1 MKRRAFRAALPY
13 TLPIAVG
20 FLSIGMSY
28 GFMVRSRGFSLI
40 YPVAMS
46 CLIFAG
52 SMEFVTVQL
61 LLSPFDPLHALALT
75 LMVNARHLFYGVSM
89 LERFRNTGWKKPYLI
104 FGMCDETFAVTC
116 SIAPPPDVD
125 RGWFMF
131 FITLLD
137 QIYWVGSVA
146 LGALLGSVVHFD
158 TTGIEFVMTALFVVM
173 FVNQWDEHP
182 DHRPALTGT
191 GCALV
196 CLLLLGADSFMLP
209 AMGLI
214 VLLCLL
220 PQKKG
225 KELPQ

>member
-1 MKRRAFRAALPY
+1 
-13 TLPIAVG
+13 
-20 FLSIGMSY
+20 
-28 GFMVRSRGFSLI
+28 
-40 YPVAMS
+40 
-46 CLIFAG
+46 
-52 SMEFVTVQL
+52 
-61 LLSPFDPLHALALT
+61 
-75 LMVNARHLFYGVSM
+75 M

-137 QIYWVGSVA
+137 QLYWVGGVA

-191 GCALV
+191 GCAA
-196 CLLLLGADSFMLP
+196 GS
-209 AMGLI
+209 GLRR
-214 VLLCLL
+214 
-220 PQKKG
+220 
-225 KELPQ
+225 